1 MNTPQP
7 DPKNL
12 IAITPADQRRAAEL
26 IQAAI
31 VCEGEVIDVL
41 LAEAAAEGIDR
52 ALALVGVMTRWT
64 AVALVD
70 QHGRDGALRCV
81 ESTRL
86 DAAVAEPD
94 EE

>member
-1 MNTPQP
+1 MTTPT

-41 LAEAAAEGIDR
+41 LTEAAAEGIDR
-52 ALALVGVMTRWT
+52 ALAITACSVRWG
-64 AVALVD
+64 ALALVER
-70 QHGRDGALRCV
+70 HGLDTALRIV

>member
-1 MNTPQP
+1 MTNP
-7 DPKNL
+7 DPTP
-12 IAITPADQRRAAEL
+12 ITITPADQRRAAEL

-31 VCEGEVIDVL
+31 VGEGEVIDVL
-41 LAEAAAEGIDR
+41 LAEAADKGIGR
-52 ALALVGVMTRWT
+52 ALALVAVMTRWT
-64 AVALVD
+64 TLALVD

-94 EE
+94 E

>member
-1 MNTPQP
+1 MTNP
-7 DPKNL
+7 DPTP
-12 IAITPADQRRAAEL
+12 ITITPADQRRAAEL

-31 VCEGEVIDVL
+31 VGEGELIDVL

-52 ALALVGVMTRWT
+52 ALALVAVMTRWT
-64 AVALVD
+64 TLALVD

-94 EE
+94 DE